1 MSTLPAWADGITTW
15 VGVKG
20 VIDEFSV
27 DMHQREEETQIPGPI
42 PGTTRIVK
50 RKPFYAAEVVLK
62 GLDLRAL
69 LATFPD
75 SMKKDVPIAAPPQ
88 RSNYRQHTDLP
99 TTSPT
104 SPWHDP
110 NDFVEL
116 DWRSRAIPALHLL
129 PVATVPRFAYFK
141 RISSSHTRGL
151 TNKFGSED
159 SHICLLDKEPCALLD
174 RFRRPTNR

>member
-1 MSTLPAWADGITTW
+1 M
-15 VGVKG
+15 V
-20 VIDEFSV
+20 DELHV
-27 DMHQREEETQIPGPI
+27 DLHQREEETTVPGPV
-42 PGTTRIVK
+42 PGTTRTL
-50 RKPFYAAEVVLK
+50 RKKPLYAAEVVLK

-75 SMKKDVPIAAPPQ
+75 PMKKDVPVAAPSQ

-116 DWRSRAIPALHLL
+116 DWRSRAIPALNLL
-129 PVATVPRFAYFK
+129 PAATIPRFAYFK
-141 RISSSHTRGL
+141 RISGSAHVREE
-151 TNKFGSED
+151 TNKFGSEH
-159 SHICLLDKEPCALLD
+159 SHICLLDQEPCKCAIVMSS
-174 RFRRPTNR
+174 